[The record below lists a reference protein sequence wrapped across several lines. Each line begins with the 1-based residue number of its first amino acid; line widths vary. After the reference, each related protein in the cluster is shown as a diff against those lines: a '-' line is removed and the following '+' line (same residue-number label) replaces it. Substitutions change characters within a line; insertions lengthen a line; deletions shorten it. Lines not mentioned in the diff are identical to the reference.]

1 MLLKSEIAVSLALV
15 LGTASVATAATKHSV
30 HVGQSVG
37 VRQAQ
42 PASYGMPV
50 YDSKYAYDSV
60 LPSSQGSSPS
70 GYPSNP
76 FLDPEFIA
84 PQGLR

>member
-1 MLLKSEIAVSLALV
+1 MLLKSEIALSLALV

-30 HVGQSVG
+30 HLGQSAG
-37 VRQAQ
+37 ARQAQ

-50 YDSKYAYDSV
+50 YDSKYAYDSA
-60 LPSSQGSSPS
+60 LPSSQGSSAS